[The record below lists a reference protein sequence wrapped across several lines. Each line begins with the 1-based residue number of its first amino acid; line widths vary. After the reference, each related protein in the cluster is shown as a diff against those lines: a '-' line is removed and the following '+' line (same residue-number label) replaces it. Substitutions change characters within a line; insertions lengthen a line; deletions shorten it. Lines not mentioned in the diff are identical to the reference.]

1 MRTFSCFM
9 TDRRY
14 TAPTLIFIVAPDEG
28 AALRLVRKSLLE
40 SEHHL
45 AVEVCEDDRE
55 LFHMLREA
63 PELAEVA

>member
-14 TAPTLIFIVAPDEG
+14 TAPTLNFIVAPDEG
-28 AALRLVRKSLLE
+28 AARNLARKSLLE

-45 AVEVCEDDRE
+45 AVEVREHDRE
-55 LFHMLREA
+55 LFWMRRI
-63 PELAEVA
+63 PEPA